1 MKQRLDIT
9 NLRNL
14 TRTRRKSGAQTTL
27 VEQTIITVQQY
38 FLTAGLHCI
47 TIPSHEQGRSLLRVC
62 LDSLDLYTDIGMVT
76 VTTKK
81 APAHYRDLYSEL
93 EDAQAVFSDNGR
105 LEEFMLSSFQ
115 CDFLVLEYT
124 PELIEQ
130 PWFGRF
136 EQALTDYSIA
146 KTIPVVMFVYDDQ
159 GLMKN

>member
-1 MKQRLDIT
+1 MKQRLDIS
-9 NLRNL
+9 NLRNM
-14 TRTRRKSGAQTTL
+14 TRSRRKSTTSTTL

-38 FLTAGLHCI
+38 FLTPGLHCI
-47 TIPSHEQGRSLLRVC
+47 TIPNHEQGRSLLRVC
-62 LDSLDLYTDIGMVT
+62 LDSLDLYSDVGMVT

-81 APAHYRDLYSEL
+81 TPAHYRDLYAEL

-115 CDFLVLEYT
+115 CDFLVMEYT
-124 PELIEQ
+124 PELLEK

-136 EQALTDYSIA
+136 EQALTEYSVSKA
-146 KTIPVVMFVYDDQ
+146 IPVVMFIYDDL